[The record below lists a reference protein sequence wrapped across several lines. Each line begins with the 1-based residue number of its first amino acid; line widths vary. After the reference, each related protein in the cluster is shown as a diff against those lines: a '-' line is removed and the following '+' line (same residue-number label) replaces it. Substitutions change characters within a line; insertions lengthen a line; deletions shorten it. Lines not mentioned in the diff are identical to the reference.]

1 MIKQLFDLKIVKLL
15 FFLMEDFEE
24 TDFSGIC
31 TQMSFYLLL
40 AFFPLLLF
48 LISFIGSFIKPF
60 ESYLYEILEAFLPN
74 LSYDY
79 VTSLLDSIISQV
91 SGSHYSLILVAF
103 FFSSLA
109 TRAIMIGINQTY
121 GRDETRTLSEIWFYS
136 FLFTFMF
143 TLAILL
149 IVVAYIFSA
158 DVGAVIFQKIGLYTY
173 HYPVLSFF
181 AVAFSWIVST
191 FIFNMIYVMAPA
203 QPLKFKNGLPGAL
216 FATLGLNIAFR
227 IFTLLINHSTKYST
241 LYGSLGGL
249 FALMVAIYFIC
260 VILNLGGK
268 INLYWSL
275 YQDKEFSFKR

>member
-1 MIKQLFDLKIVKLL
+1 MIERILNLKIVKLG

-48 LISFIGSFIKPF
+48 LISFIGNFIKPF
-60 ESYLYEILEAFLPN
+60 ETYLYEILKVFLPN

-79 VTSLLDSIISQV
+79 VTTLLDTMTSEISN
-91 SGSHYSLILVAF
+91 SNFIMILISF
-103 FFSSLA
+103 FFSTLA
-109 TRAIMIGINQTY
+109 ARAVMIGINQTY
-121 GRDETRTLSEIWFYS
+121 GRKETRNLVQIWLYS
-136 FLFTFMF
+136 FLFTILFA
-143 TLAILL
+143 LAIL
-149 IVVAYIFSA
+149 IIATAYIFSA
-158 DVGAVIFQKIGLYTY
+158 DLGAVILKQIGLYTY
-173 HYPVLSFF
+173 YYPLLSLF
-181 AVAFSWIVST
+181 AVIFSWVVST

-203 QPLKFKNGLPGAL
+203 HRLKFRDALPGAL
-216 FATLGLNIAFR
+216 FATMGLNIAFR
-227 IFTLLINHSTKYST
+227 IFTLFINHSSKYT
-241 LYGSLGGL
+241 ALYGSLGGL

-275 YQDKEFSFKR
+275 YKTKEFSFKL

>member
-1 MIKQLFDLKIVKLL
+1 MIERIMNLKMVKLL

-48 LISFIGSFIKPF
+48 LISFIGNFIKPF
-60 ESYLYEILEAFLPN
+60 ESYLYDILKIFLPN

-79 VTSLLDSIISQV
+79 VTGLLDSIISQ
-91 SGSHYSLILVAF
+91 SAGSHYGLIVVAF

-121 GRDETRTLSEIWFYS
+121 GREETRTLPEIWLYS
-136 FLFTFMF
+136 FLFTFLF

-149 IVVAYIFSA
+149 IAVAYLFSA

-173 HYPVLSFF
+173 YYPALSFF
-181 AVAFSWIVST
+181 AVVFSWIVST
-191 FIFNMIYVMAPA
+191 FIFNMIYVLTPA
-203 QPLKFKNGLPGAL
+203 QPLKFKSGLPGAL

-227 IFTLLINHSTKYST
+227 IFTLFINHSTKYST
-241 LYGSLGGL
+241 LYRSPGGL

-275 YQDKEFSFKR
+275 YQDPEFSLKL

>member
-1 MIKQLFDLKIVKLL
+1 MIERILNLRIVKLG

-48 LISFIGSFIKPF
+48 LISFIGNFIKPF
-60 ESYLYEILEAFLPN
+60 ETYLYEILKIFLPD

-79 VTSLLDSIISQV
+79 VTTLLDTMTSQV
-91 SGSHYSLILVAF
+91 ANSSFSLILISF
-103 FFSSLA
+103 FFSTLA
-109 TRAIMIGINQTY
+109 ARAIMIGINQTY
-121 GRDETRTLSEIWFYS
+121 GRKETRNLLQIWGYS
-136 FLFTFMF
+136 FLFTILFS
-143 TLAILL
+143 LAILI
-149 IVVAYIFSA
+149 IVAAYIFSA
-158 DVGAVIFQKIGLYTY
+158 DLGAVILQQIGLYTY
-173 HYPVLSFF
+173 YYPLLSFF
-181 AVAFSWIVST
+181 AIFFSWVVST

-203 QPLKFKNGLPGAL
+203 HRLKFKDALPGAL
-216 FATLGLNIAFR
+216 FATVGFNVAFR
-227 IFTLLINHSTKYST
+227 IFTFFINHSSKYT
-241 LYGSLGGL
+241 ALYGSLGGL

-275 YQDKEFSFKR
+275 YKTKVFSFKL

>member
-1 MIKQLFDLKIVKLL
+1 MIERIMNLKMVKLL

-48 LISFIGSFIKPF
+48 LISFIGNFIKPF
-60 ESYLYEILEAFLPN
+60 ESYLYDILKIFLPN

-79 VTSLLDSIISQV
+79 VTGLLDSIISQ
-91 SGSHYSLILVAF
+91 SAGSHYSLIVVAF

-121 GRDETRTLSEIWFYS
+121 GRDETRTLREIWLYS
-136 FLFTFMF
+136 FLFTFLF

-149 IVVAYIFSA
+149 IAVAYLFSA

-173 HYPVLSFF
+173 YYPALSFF
-181 AVAFSWIVST
+181 AVVFLWFVLT
-191 FIFNMIYVMAPA
+191 FIFNMIYVLTPA
-203 QPLKFKNGLPGAL
+203 QPLKFKSGLPGAL

-227 IFTLLINHSTKYST
+227 IFTLFINHSTKYST

-275 YQDKEFSFKR
+275 YQDPEFSLKL

>member
-1 MIKQLFDLKIVKLL
+1 MIERMMNLRIVKLL
-15 FFLMEDFEE
+15 FFLKEDFEE

-48 LISFIGSFIKPF
+48 LISFIGNFIKPF
-60 ESYLYEILEAFLPN
+60 ETYLYDILEVFLPN
-74 LSYDY
+74 LSYEY
-79 VTSLLDSIISQV
+79 VTSILDSIISQV

-121 GRDETRTLSEIWFYS
+121 GRKETRTLRAIWLYS
-136 FLFTFMF
+136 FLFTILF

-158 DVGAVIFQKIGLYTY
+158 DLGAVIFKEFGLYTY
-173 HYPVLSFF
+173 YYPFLSFF

-203 QPLKFKNGLPGAL
+203 QPLKFKSGLPGAL
-216 FATLGLNIAFR
+216 FATLGINIAFR
-227 IFTLLINHSTKYST
+227 IFTLFVNHSTKYST

-249 FALMVAIYFIC
+249 FALMVALYFIC

-275 YQDKEFSFKR
+275 YRDKEFLLKL

>member
-1 MIKQLFDLKIVKLL
+1 MIKQLLSSKIVKLL
-15 FFLMEDFEE
+15 FFLREDFEA

-48 LISFIGSFIKPF
+48 LISFIGNFIKPF
-60 ESYLYEILEAFLPN
+60 ESYLYEILKTFLPN

-79 VTSLLDSIISQV
+79 VTGLLNSIISQV
-91 SGSHYSLILVAF
+91 SGSQYSLIVIAF

-109 TRAIMIGINQTY
+109 ARAIMIGINQTY
-121 GRDETRTLSEIWFYS
+121 GRIETRTLTTIWLYS
-136 FLFTFMF
+136 FLFTILFA
-143 TLAILL
+143 LAILL
-149 IVVAYIFSA
+149 IALAYLFSA
-158 DVGAVIFQKIGLYTY
+158 DVGAVIFTQIGLYTY
-173 HYPVLSFF
+173 YYPILSFF
-181 AVAFSWIVST
+181 AIIFSWIIST
-191 FIFNMIYVMAPA
+191 LIFNMIYVMAPA

-227 IFTLLINHSTKYST
+227 VFTLFVNHSTKYST

-275 YQDKEFSFKR
+275 YQDKEFSFKP

>member
-1 MIKQLFDLKIVKLL
+1 MVEQMMNLKIVKLL

-48 LISFIGSFIKPF
+48 LISFIGNFIKPF
-60 ESYLYEILEAFLPN
+60 ETYLYEILETFLPN

-79 VTSLLDSIISQV
+79 VTSLLDSMISQV
-91 SGSHYSLILVAF
+91 SGSHYSLIVIAF
-103 FFSSLA
+103 FFSTLA
-109 TRAIMIGINQTY
+109 ARAIMVGINQTY
-121 GRDETRTLSEIWFYS
+121 GRKETRALTTIWLYS
-136 FLFTFMF
+136 FLFTILFA
-143 TLAILL
+143 LAILL
-149 IVVAYIFSA
+149 IAFAYLFSA
-158 DVGAVIFQKIGLYTY
+158 DVGAVIFAKIGLYTY
-173 HYPVLSFF
+173 YYPVLSFF
-181 AVAFSWIVST
+181 AVAFSWIIST

-203 QPLKFKNGLPGAL
+203 QRLKFKSGLPGAI

-227 IFTLLINHSTKYST
+227 IFTLFINHSTKYST

-275 YQDKEFSFKR
+275 YQDKEFSLKR

>member
-1 MIKQLFDLKIVKLL
+1 MVEQMMNLKIVKLL

-48 LISFIGSFIKPF
+48 LISFIGNFIKPF
-60 ESYLYEILEAFLPN
+60 ETYLYEILETFLPN

-79 VTSLLDSIISQV
+79 VTSLLDSMISQV
-91 SGSHYSLILVAF
+91 SGSHYSLIVIAF

-109 TRAIMIGINQTY
+109 ARAIMVGINQTY
-121 GRDETRTLSEIWFYS
+121 GRKETRTLTTIWLYS
-136 FLFTFMF
+136 FLFTILFA
-143 TLAILL
+143 LAILL
-149 IVVAYIFSA
+149 IAFAYLFSA
-158 DVGAVIFQKIGLYTY
+158 DVGAVIFAKIGLYTY
-173 HYPVLSFF
+173 YYPVLSFF
-181 AVAFSWIVST
+181 AVAFSWIIST

-203 QPLKFKNGLPGAL
+203 QRLKFKSGLPGAI

-227 IFTLLINHSTKYST
+227 IFTLFINHSTKYST

-275 YQDKEFSFKR
+275 YQDKEFSLKR

>member
-1 MIKQLFDLKIVKLL
+1 MIKRIMNLKLVKLIN
-15 FFLMEDFEE
+15 FIREDFEK

-48 LISFIGSFIKPF
+48 LISFIGNFIKPF
-60 ESYLYEILEAFLPN
+60 ETYLYDILETFLPA
-74 LSYDY
+74 LSYEY
-79 VTSLLDSIISQV
+79 VTGLLNSLISQG
-91 SGSHYSLILVAF
+91 SGSPYRLILVAF

-109 TRAIMIGINQTY
+109 TRAVMIGINQTY
-121 GRDETRTLSEIWFYS
+121 GREETRNLKEIWLYS
-136 FLFTFMF
+136 FLFTILF

-149 IVVAYIFSA
+149 IAVAYIFSA
-158 DVGAVIFQKIGLYTY
+158 DTGAVIFQKIGLYTY
-173 HYPVLSFF
+173 YYPVLSFF
-181 AVAFSWIVST
+181 AIAFSWIVST
-191 FIFNMIYVMAPA
+191 FIFNMIYVLAPA
-203 QPLKFKNGLPGAL
+203 QPLKLKNGFPGAL

-227 IFTLLINHSTKYST
+227 IFTLFINHSTKYST

-275 YQDKEFSFKR
+275 YQDPEFSLKL

>member
-1 MIKQLFDLKIVKLL
+1 MIKRIMNLKLVKLIN
-15 FFLMEDFEE
+15 FIREDFEK

-48 LISFIGSFIKPF
+48 LISFIGNFIKPF
-60 ESYLYEILEAFLPN
+60 ETYLYEILKTFLPE
-74 LSYDY
+74 LSYEY
-79 VTSLLDSIISQV
+79 VTGLLDSLISQV
-91 SGSHYSLILVAF
+91 SGSQYSLILLAF

-109 TRAIMIGINQTY
+109 TRAVMIGINQTY
-121 GRDETRTLSEIWFYS
+121 GREETRNLREIWLYS
-136 FLFTFMF
+136 FLFTILF

-149 IVVAYIFSA
+149 IAVAYIFSA
-158 DVGAVIFQKIGLYTY
+158 DVGAVIFEKIGLYTY
-173 HYPVLSFF
+173 YYPVLSFF

-203 QPLKFKNGLPGAL
+203 QPLKIKNGLPGAL

-227 IFTLLINHSTKYST
+227 IFTLFINHSTKYST

-275 YQDKEFSFKR
+275 YQNNELPFPF

>member
-1 MIKQLFDLKIVKLL
+1 MIERIMNLKMVKLL

-48 LISFIGSFIKPF
+48 LISFIGNFINPF
-60 ESYLYEILEAFLPN
+60 ESYLYDILKIFLPN

-79 VTSLLDSIISQV
+79 VTGLLDSIISQ
-91 SGSHYSLILVAF
+91 SAGSHYGLIVVAF

-121 GRDETRTLSEIWFYS
+121 GRDETRTLREIWLYS
-136 FLFTFMF
+136 FLFTFLF

-149 IVVAYIFSA
+149 IAVAYLFSA

-173 HYPVLSFF
+173 YYPALSFF
-181 AVAFSWIVST
+181 AVVFSWIVST
-191 FIFNMIYVMAPA
+191 FIFNMIYVLTPA
-203 QPLKFKNGLPGAL
+203 QPLKFKSGLPGAL

-227 IFTLLINHSTKYST
+227 IFTLFINHSTKYST

-275 YQDKEFSFKR
+275 YQDPEFSLKL

>member
-1 MIKQLFDLKIVKLL
+1 MIKRILNLKIVKLL
-15 FFLMEDFEE
+15 FFLMEDFEK

-48 LISFIGSFIKPF
+48 LISFIGNFIKPF
-60 ESYLYEILEAFLPN
+60 ESYLYEILKTFLPN
-74 LSYDY
+74 LSYEY
-79 VTSLLDSIISQV
+79 VTSLLDSMISQV
-91 SGSHYSLILVAF
+91 SGSHYSLILIAF

-109 TRAIMIGINQTY
+109 ARAIMVGINQTY
-121 GRDETRTLSEIWFYS
+121 GREETRTLRLIWLYS
-136 FLFTFMF
+136 FLFTILF

-149 IVVAYIFSA
+149 IAFAYIFSA
-158 DVGAVIFQKIGLYTY
+158 DVGAVILQKIGLYTY
-173 HYPVLSFF
+173 YYPVLNF
-181 AVAFSWIVST
+181 VAITFSWIIST

-203 QPLKFKNGLPGAL
+203 QPLKFRSGLPGAL
-216 FATLGLNIAFR
+216 FATLGINIAFR
-227 IFTLLINHSTKYST
+227 IFTIFINHSTKYST

-275 YQDKEFSFKR
+275 YQDKEFSFKL

>member
-1 MIKQLFDLKIVKLL
+1 MIERILNLRIVKLG

-48 LISFIGSFIKPF
+48 LISFIGNFIKPF
-60 ESYLYEILEAFLPN
+60 ETYLYDILKVFLPN

-79 VTSLLDSIISQV
+79 VTTLLDTMTSQIANSNV
-91 SGSHYSLILVAF
+91 SLILISF
-103 FFSSLA
+103 FFSTLA
-109 TRAIMIGINQTY
+109 ARAVMIGINQTY
-121 GRDETRTLSEIWFYS
+121 GRKETRNLMQIWLYS
-136 FLFTFMF
+136 FLFTILFA
-143 TLAILL
+143 LAIL
-149 IVVAYIFSA
+149 IIAAAYIFSA
-158 DVGAVIFQKIGLYTY
+158 DLGAVILKQIGLYTY
-173 HYPVLSFF
+173 YYPLLSLF
-181 AVAFSWIVST
+181 AVIFSWLVST

-203 QPLKFKNGLPGAL
+203 HRLKFKDALPGAL
-216 FATLGLNIAFR
+216 FATMGLNIAFR
-227 IFTLLINHSTKYST
+227 IFTLFINHSSKYT
-241 LYGSLGGL
+241 ALYGSLGGL

-275 YQDKEFSFKR
+275 YKTKEFSFKL

>member
-1 MIKQLFDLKIVKLL
+1 MTERIMNLKPVKLIL
-15 FFLMEDFEE
+15 FIKEDFEK

-48 LISFIGSFIKPF
+48 LISFIGNFIKPF
-60 ESYLYEILEAFLPN
+60 ETYLYDILESFLPN
-74 LSYDY
+74 LSYEY
-79 VTSLLDSIISQV
+79 VTSLLDNIISQA
-91 SGSHYSLILVAF
+91 SGSHYALILVAF
-103 FFSSLA
+103 LFSSLA

-121 GRDETRTLSEIWFYS
+121 GRKETRTLTAIWLYS
-136 FLFTFMF
+136 FLFTLLFA
-143 TLAILL
+143 LAILL
-149 IVVAYIFSA
+149 IVVAYILST
-158 DVGAVIFQKIGLYTY
+158 DLGAVIFQEFGLYTY
-173 HYPVLSFF
+173 YYPFLSFF

-203 QPLKFKNGLPGAL
+203 QPLKIKSGLPGSL
-216 FATLGLNIAFR
+216 FATLGLNIAFH
-227 IFTLLINHSTKYST
+227 IFTLFINHSTKYST

-275 YQDKEFSFKR
+275 YQNNGFSFK

>member
-1 MIKQLFDLKIVKLL
+1 MIKQLLSSKIVKLL
-15 FFLMEDFEE
+15 FFLREDFEA

-48 LISFIGSFIKPF
+48 LISFIGNFIKPF
-60 ESYLYEILEAFLPN
+60 ESYLYEILKTFLPN

-79 VTSLLDSIISQV
+79 VTGLLNSIISQV
-91 SGSHYSLILVAF
+91 SGSQYSLIVIAF

-109 TRAIMIGINQTY
+109 ARAIMIGINQTY
-121 GRDETRTLSEIWFYS
+121 GRIETRTLKTIWLYS
-136 FLFTFMF
+136 FLFTILFA
-143 TLAILL
+143 LAILL
-149 IVVAYIFSA
+149 IALAYLFSA
-158 DVGAVIFQKIGLYTY
+158 DVGAVIFTQIGLYTY
-173 HYPVLSFF
+173 YYPILSFF
-181 AVAFSWIVST
+181 AIIFSWIIST
-191 FIFNMIYVMAPA
+191 LIFNMIYVMAPA

-227 IFTLLINHSTKYST
+227 VFTLFVNHSTKYST

-275 YQDKEFSFKR
+275 YQDKEFSFKP

>member
-1 MIKQLFDLKIVKLL
+1 MIKQLLNSKIVKLL
-15 FFLMEDFEE
+15 FFLREDFET

-48 LISFIGSFIKPF
+48 LISFIGNFIKPF
-60 ESYLYEILEAFLPN
+60 ESYLYEILKTFLPN

-79 VTSLLDSIISQV
+79 VTGLLNSIISQV
-91 SGSHYSLILVAF
+91 SGSQYSLIVIAF

-109 TRAIMIGINQTY
+109 ARAIMIGINQTY
-121 GRDETRTLSEIWFYS
+121 GRIETRTLKTIWLYS
-136 FLFTFMF
+136 FLFTILFA
-143 TLAILL
+143 LAILL
-149 IVVAYIFSA
+149 IALAYLFSA
-158 DVGAVIFQKIGLYTY
+158 DVGAVIFTQIGLYTY
-173 HYPVLSFF
+173 YYPILSFF
-181 AVAFSWIVST
+181 AIIFSWIIST
-191 FIFNMIYVMAPA
+191 LIFNMIYVMAPA

-227 IFTLLINHSTKYST
+227 VFTLFVNHSTKYST

-275 YQDKEFSFKR
+275 YQDKEFSFKP

>member
-1 MIKQLFDLKIVKLL
+1 MNLKMVKLL

-48 LISFIGSFIKPF
+48 LISFIGNFINPF
-60 ESYLYEILEAFLPN
+60 ESYLYDILKIFLPN

-79 VTSLLDSIISQV
+79 VTGLLDSIISQ
-91 SGSHYSLILVAF
+91 SAGSHYGLIVVAF

-121 GRDETRTLSEIWFYS
+121 GRDETRTLREIWLYS
-136 FLFTFMF
+136 FLFTFLF

-149 IVVAYIFSA
+149 IAVAYLFSA

-173 HYPVLSFF
+173 YYPALSFF
-181 AVAFSWIVST
+181 AVVFSWIVST
-191 FIFNMIYVMAPA
+191 FIFNMIYVLTPA
-203 QPLKFKNGLPGAL
+203 QPLKFKSGLPGAL

-227 IFTLLINHSTKYST
+227 IFTLFINHSTKYST

-275 YQDKEFSFKR
+275 YQDPEFSLKL

>member
-109 TRAIMIGINQTY
+109 ARAIMVGINQTY
-121 GRDETRTLSEIWFYS
+121 GRKETRTLKVIWLYS
-136 FLFTFMF
+136 FLFTILF
-143 TLAILL
+143 TVAILL
-149 IVVAYIFSA
+149 IAFAYLFSA
-158 DVGAVIFQKIGLYTY
+158 DVGAVIFEKIGLYTY
-173 HYPVLSFF
+173 YYPVLSFF
-181 AVAFSWIVST
+181 AVVFSWIVST

-203 QPLKFKNGLPGAL
+203 QHLKFKSGLPGAL

-227 IFTLLINHSTKYST
+227 IFTLFINHSTKYST

-275 YQDKEFSFKR
+275 YQDKAFFI

>member
-1 MIKQLFDLKIVKLL
+1 MIKQLLNSKIVKLL
-15 FFLMEDFEE
+15 FFLREDFEA

-48 LISFIGSFIKPF
+48 LISFIGNFIKPF
-60 ESYLYEILEAFLPN
+60 ESYLYEILKTFLPN

-79 VTSLLDSIISQV
+79 VTGLLNSIISQV
-91 SGSHYSLILVAF
+91 SGSQYSLIVIAF

-109 TRAIMIGINQTY
+109 ARAIMIGINQTY
-121 GRDETRTLSEIWFYS
+121 GRIETRTLKTIWLYS
-136 FLFTFMF
+136 FLFTILFA
-143 TLAILL
+143 LAILL
-149 IVVAYIFSA
+149 IALAYLFSA
-158 DVGAVIFQKIGLYTY
+158 DVGAVIFTQIGLYTY
-173 HYPVLSFF
+173 YYPILSFF
-181 AVAFSWIVST
+181 AIIFSWIIST
-191 FIFNMIYVMAPA
+191 LIFNMIYVMAPA

-227 IFTLLINHSTKYST
+227 VFTLFVNHSTKYST

-275 YQDKEFSFKR
+275 YQDKEFSFKP